1 VPLTDI
7 VVEHGMSG
15 NGTAVELT
23 AIVGKQI
30 FAEPHMFKDQVV
42 KPENTLICSFLFS

>member
-1 VPLTDI
+1 MACQ
-7 VVEHGMSG
+7 GMEI
-15 NGTAVELT
+15 TAVELT

-30 FAEPHMFKDQVV
+30 IAEPSMYEDQVV